1 MFLQAQLEQLNQAF
15 EQEKNLRE
23 VIPGWEIL
31 ALMSNAMYAQQ
42 REKLE
47 SQIAALDAKIE
58 QERDVMADMFKEQK
72 LMKLST
78 GNGQSVG
85 KKKMN

>member
-1 MFLQAQLEQLNQAF
+1 MGDFGAYV
-15 EQEKNLRE
+15 KRY
-23 VIPGWEIL
+23 ICK
-31 ALMSNAMYAQQ
+31 Q